1 MRISLFAISLVSLV
15 LLPPSALPASKI
27 DALMAYAVDVGGAGI
42 YLGRGFIITAA
53 HVGGRL
59 GEKRDVVLAGRS
71 ISGRWVKVGAFEET
85 DISIL
90 ELDDVLLPDGLR
102 GLRPV
107 SLCTNPAKPDQAVL
121 VVAPGS
127 VAPARV
133 TEPSRLAS
141 HDDPLFQR
149 FSTMIDNPETTGNS
163 GSGVFDASRKCLLG
177 IISRKL
183 SATYLVFRN
192 GEQTRETRLLGKYFV
207 PASEIRQ
214 FAGTIPL
221 LANFIH

>member
-1 MRISLFAISLVSLV
+1 MRNLLLATLLV
-15 LLPPSALPASKI
+15 LLPVGPGEAAKT

-42 YLGRGFIITAA
+42 YLGRGFVITAA
-53 HVGGRL
+53 HVGGKL
-59 GEKRDVVLAGRS
+59 GERRNVTLAGNS
-71 ISGRWVKVGAFEET
+71 VGGKWIKVGTFEET

-102 GLRPV
+102 GLRPL
-107 SLCTNPAKPDQAVL
+107 SLCTNPVKPDEAVL
-121 VVAPGS
+121 VVAPGT

-133 TEPSRLAS
+133 AEPAKLAH

-149 FSTMIDNPETTGNS
+149 FSTVIDNPDTTGNS
-163 GSGVFDASRKCLLG
+163 GSGVFDAGRKCLLG

-183 SATYLVFRN
+183 SATFVISRN
-192 GEQTRETRLLGKYFV
+192 GEQSRETHLLGKYFV

-214 FAGTIPL
+214 FVRTIPEL
-221 LANFIH
+221 KTFFH